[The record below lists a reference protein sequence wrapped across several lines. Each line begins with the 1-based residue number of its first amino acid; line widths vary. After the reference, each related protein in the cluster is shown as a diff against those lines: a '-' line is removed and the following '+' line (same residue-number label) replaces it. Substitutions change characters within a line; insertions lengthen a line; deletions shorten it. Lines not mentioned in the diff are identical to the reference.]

1 MKTVSEGFAIYRRGV
16 QVLKK
21 QMQITKMPG
30 RLSVKRHLKNGR
42 CGQTYGKVK

>member
-30 RLSVKRHLKNGR
+30 RLSVKWRLKNGSSAR
-42 CGQTYGKVK
+42 TYGKTK